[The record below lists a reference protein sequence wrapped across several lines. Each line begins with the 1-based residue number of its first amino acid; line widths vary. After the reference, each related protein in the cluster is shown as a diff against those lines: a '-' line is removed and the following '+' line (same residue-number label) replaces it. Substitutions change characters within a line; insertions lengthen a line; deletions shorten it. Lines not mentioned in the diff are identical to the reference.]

1 MSGGNK
7 RSYLL
12 KQTGSFQVQVYL
24 SMYDLL
30 LPPGIKRLKD
40 VPQSMPLVNPRIYV
54 LVFFG

>member
-30 LPPGIKRLKD
+30 LPPGIKRLND
-40 VPQSMPLVNPRIYV
+40 VSQSMPLVNRRIYV
-54 LVFFG
+54 